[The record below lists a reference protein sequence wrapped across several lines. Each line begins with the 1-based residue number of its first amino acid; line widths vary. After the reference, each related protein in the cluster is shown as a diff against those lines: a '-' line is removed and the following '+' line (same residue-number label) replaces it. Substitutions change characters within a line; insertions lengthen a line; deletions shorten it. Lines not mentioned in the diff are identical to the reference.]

1 MVDLPN
7 HGAALDVD
15 EPLAADEAVAVAVHA
30 SEGLNARSVRNAA
43 LGTGIVVALG
53 AAAWAIWSG
62 DSMPMTVMLL
72 YGMVASTLA
81 LYAATA
87 TPAAQAAP
95 VSVAAETTSLGTSE
109 AWKLVETL
117 TVSDASR
124 LWCSIKPGAPKDA
137 VDWERKNP
145 HYQTQVTRASL
156 KSWANEHGHFPAFL
170 QD

>member
-30 SEGLNARSVRNAA
+30 SERLNARSVRNAA

-62 DSMPMTVMLL
+62 DSVPMTVMLL

-87 TPAAQAAP
+87 TPAAQAARNT
-95 VSVAAETTSLGTSE
+95 VA
-109 AWKLVETL
+109 
-117 TVSDASR
+117 
-124 LWCSIKPGAPKDA
+124 
-137 VDWERKNP
+137 
-145 HYQTQVTRASL
+145 
-156 KSWANEHGHFPAFL
+156 
-170 QD
+170 